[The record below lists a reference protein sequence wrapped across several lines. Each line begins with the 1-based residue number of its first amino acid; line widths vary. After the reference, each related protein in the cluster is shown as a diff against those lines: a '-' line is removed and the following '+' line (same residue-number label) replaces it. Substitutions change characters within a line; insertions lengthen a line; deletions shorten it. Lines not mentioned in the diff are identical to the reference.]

1 MLIVMSRSHKSRVH
15 ATQATRT
22 TASQKHPKIYLHK
35 KSPSMSSNRTMKF
48 PRPYTLLLLL
58 ITSILSIDRLEAS
71 NDSPILSSSA
81 KHRRSP
87 DVEKIS
93 IVDRE
98 LLINGRPFVMQ
109 GICYSPVR
117 KGGTFPEDLIFNKPS
132 KIDLAVIE
140 RDFKMMHEAG
150 INTIRS
156 YVPMTD
162 TRILD
167 LLTKYELRTIVP
179 VGSTSQVS
187 PSMIQS
193 TLLLLKNHPSTLIW
207 EVGNEWDLNYFYSKI
222 LDQNNPEGI
231 GFTGSLKLLEE
242 YTKYIKSLDTMH
254 PVSTGISA
262 QILKNQLFWKSIAQI
277 SSIDLFGMNVYDGLS
292 FGDRF
297 TQWSS
302 QSGKPL
308 YIGECGADAF
318 NAIDNGEDDISQEIA
333 TRSLITEIK
342 HNLSA
347 LNENHVLVGGCLFEW
362 NDEWWK
368 DSHGSIATHDNGGI
382 GSAEGGPYSDYVF
395 NEEWWGIVDIDRHPR
410 PAYATLKEL
419 YSKD

>member
-1 MLIVMSRSHKSRVH
+1 MR
-15 ATQATRT
+15 
-22 TASQKHPKIYLHK
+22 
-35 KSPSMSSNRTMKF
+35 
-48 PRPYTLLLLL
+48 
-58 ITSILSIDRLEAS
+58 
-71 NDSPILSSSA
+71 
-81 KHRRSP
+81 
-87 DVEKIS
+87 
-93 IVDRE
+93 
-98 LLINGRPFVMQ
+98 

-117 KGGTFPEDLIFNKPS
+117 EGGTFPEDLIFNKPS
-132 KIDLAVIE
+132 KSDLAVIE
-140 RDFKMMHEAG
+140 SDFKMMHEAG

-207 EVGNEWDLNYFYSKI
+207 EVGNEWDLNYFYSKT
-222 LDQNNPEGI
+222 LDPNNPEGI
-231 GFTGSLKLLEE
+231 GFTGSLKLLEK
-242 YTKYIKSLDTMH
+242 YTKYIKSLDTTH

-262 QILKNQLFWKSIAQI
+262 QILKNPLFWKYIAQL
-277 SSIDLFGMNVYDGLS
+277 SSLDLFGMNVYDGLS

-297 TQWSS
+297 AQWAS

-318 NAIDNGEDDISQEIA
+318 NAIYNSEDDAAQEIA

-347 LNENHVLVGGCLFEW
+347 LNNNHVLVGGCLFEW

-368 DSHGSIATHDNGGI
+368 DSHGSVATHDNGGI

-395 NEEWWGIVDIDRHPR
+395 NEEWWGVVDIDRHPR